1 MIKIIFS
8 DMDGTLLTS
17 ENKLPEGFDE
27 MITELSRRGVI
38 FAPASGR
45 QYFSLLRSFQKYRDD
60 FLFVAENGTLVMRK
74 GKEIFSSPIGFE
86 AARRVLAAS
95 EGFGENILRVYCGK
109 KDAYL
114 RREQD
119 TPEFHA
125 ELEKYYTHN
134 GVVDDF
140 NALDDIPLKLAFFD
154 ATGHSKENI
163 YDKLA
168 PSCTDLQIVLSSDY
182 WVDVMSPNISKGEA
196 VKNVQRIMNFKRDEC
211 AAFGDYLN
219 DYEMLQE
226 VGYPFAMANA
236 HPELKRISK
245 FETTSNDAAGVL
257 VGIRRLIAYGLI

>member
-17 ENKLPEGFDE
+17 DNKLPAGFGE
-27 MITELSRRGVI
+27 MMTELKRRGVI

-45 QYFSLLRSFQKYRDD
+45 QYASLIRSFEAYRDD
-60 FLFVAENGTLVMRK
+60 FLFVAENGTLVMYK
-74 GKEIFSSPIGFE
+74 GAEIFSSPIGFE
-86 AARRVLAAS
+86 AAHKLMAAS
-95 EGFGENILRVYCGK
+95 ENFDNILRVWCGK

-119 TPEFHA
+119 TPEFYA

-134 GVVDDF
+134 GVVDSWSEI
-140 NALDDIPLKLAFFD
+140 DDMPLKISFFD
-154 ATGHSKENI
+154 PTAHAKENI

-168 PSCTDLQIVLSSDY
+168 AFQGSLQVVLSSDY
-182 WVDVMSPNISKGEA
+182 WVDVMSPSINKGVA
-196 VKNVQRIMNFKRDEC
+196 VENVQRVMNFRREEC

-219 DYEMLQE
+219 DYEMLQA
-226 VGYPFAMANA
+226 VGYGFAMANA
-236 HPELKRISK
+236 HPALKAVAK
-245 FETTSNDAAGVL
+245 FETVTNDEAGVL